1 MNVKQCQGRTFHAN
15 VNEMNSRNLKSL
27 FVSQNDKKENLVTLD
42 ITQIP
47 CLKDEILNTS
57 DNFYMIHV
65 IFLTI

>member
-15 VNEMNSRNLKSL
+15 VNEMNSTNLKSF
-27 FVSQNDKKENLVTLD
+27 FVSRNDKKENLVTLD
-42 ITQIP
+42 IIP